1 MGPKRNH
8 PLYVVWR
15 KMRERCL
22 SKTCKDYKNYGGRGI
37 TICSRW
43 DSFEAFVEDMGER
56 PEGLTLDRIDS
67 NGNYEPSNCRWADRT
82 TQNINRDY
90 IRNAKG
96 YSFRNN
102 KWRARYMIDGV
113 TYSKTFSTE
122 VEAKNWFDTNR
133 RLL

>member
-1 MGPKRNH
+1 
-8 PLYVVWR
+8 
-15 KMRERCL
+15 MRERCL